1 MIPRHAAVHTVV
13 VSLFSMQHLT
23 SLPEE
28 EEVTSAT
35 PLSIH
40 ELVNA
45 HFDIVWR
52 WLRAF
57 GVHRDDADDAT
68 QQVFLIASHKQA
80 AIVAGSERSF
90 LFGTAR
96 GVASNYRRIARR
108 RPPLADEAE
117 IVALLDSAPNPEESL
132 DDRQAHAV
140 LEHLISLLED
150 DLRDV
155 FVLFQLEELSTA
167 EIAAILEIP
176 AGTVASRLR
185 RAREEFQ
192 RGVVRLRAATAHT
205 DGEPR
210 R

>member
-1 MIPRHAAVHTVV
+1 M
-13 VSLFSMQHLT
+13 VSLLSVQHSSARRTPT

-28 EEVTSAT
+28 EVTPAR

-68 QQVFLIASHKQA
+68 QQVFLVASRRQDTIAL
-80 AIVAGSERSF
+80 GSERSF

-96 GVASNYRRIARR
+96 GVAANYRRMARR

-132 DDRQAHAV
+132 DDQQAHAV
-140 LEHLISLLED
+140 LEHLISLLAD

-155 FVLFQLEELSTA
+155 FVLSQLEELSTA
-167 EIAAILEIP
+167 EIAAILAIP
-176 AGTVASRLR
+176 TGTVASRLR
-185 RAREEFQ
+185 RAREEFH
-192 RGVVRLRAATAHT
+192 RGVVRLRAAAATHT
-205 DGEPR
+205 DGGPR

>member
-1 MIPRHAAVHTVV
+1 MVTP
-13 VSLFSMQHLT
+13 FSVQPST
-23 SLPEE
+23 ARRTPTGVPEE
-28 EEVTSAT
+28 EVGPAAS
-35 PLSIH
+35 PSIE
-40 ELVNA
+40 ELVHA

-96 GVASNYRRIARR
+96 GVAANYRRIARR
-108 RPPLADEAE
+108 RPPLADETE
-117 IVALLDSAPNPEESL
+117 IVALLDAAPNPEESL
-132 DDRQAHAV
+132 DDQEARAV
-140 LEHLISLLED
+140 LEHLIALLPD

-155 FVLFQLEELSTA
+155 FVLFQLEELPTA
-167 EIAAILEIP
+167 EIAAILGIP

-185 RAREEFQ
+185 RAREEFH
-192 RGVVRLRAATAHT
+192 RGVTRLRAATKGA
-205 DGEPR
+205 DGGTR